1 MKRSSLNFIIDSVA
15 FAGFL
20 LLATTGMLLAYRLPP
35 GSGGREGFGDGRG
48 ESQRSIDLLWGLT
61 RHEWGDVHYWMAIAL
76 MAVLALHLF
85 LHWNWI
91 VCVVRGKPSS
101 ASPYRL
107 ALGTLGLVS
116 VVVLS
121 VIPLFGTTTSLT
133 RGELRDEPAAASD
146 VESIRGSMTF
156 EQIAAETGTTVAFL
170 IEELQLPSDTDP
182 NSRAGRLLR
191 DHGLEMSDL
200 RQAIA
205 GASTSQGE

>member
-1 MKRSSLNFIIDSVA
+1 MKRSSLNFVIDAAA

-35 GSGGREGFGDGRG
+35 GSGEREGFGGGRG
-48 ESQRSIDLLWGLT
+48 ESQRSIDLLWGYT

-85 LHWNWI
+85 LHWSWI
-91 VCVVRGKPSS
+91 VGIVRGKPSS

-107 ALGTLGLVS
+107 ALGALGLVS

-121 VIPLFGTTTSLT
+121 LIPLFGTTTSLT
-133 RGELRDEPAAASD
+133 RGELRDEPAAARD
-146 VESIRGSMTF
+146 VESIRGSMTLD
-156 EQIAAETGTTVAFL
+156 EIARETGTTVAFL
-170 IEELQLPSDTDP
+170 IEELHLPSDTDP
-182 NSRAGRLLR
+182 NARAGRLLR
-191 DHGLEMSDL
+191 DHGLQMSDL